1 MPAPSLL
8 SLFPQRRDLLA
19 LTPEDLGGVIIEAL
33 PPLIQNGRFTIDHL
47 VNPLYQI
54 VGPSYPA
61 GTQDSVCLAIAESI
75 SWLITQ
81 GLIVIDPGQPT
92 LWYRLTRRAAGLCTR
107 ADVEAFR
114 KGRILPDDLVPG
126 LFAPKVAP
134 LFSRGEYDVAVFQA
148 FKEVE
153 VAVRKAANTKGA
165 GYPNSDVATTLMR
178 NAFHPQTGPLTDMT
192 VMSAEREAVPHLFSG
207 AIGHAKNPT

>member
-1 MPAPSLL
+1 M
-8 SLFPQRRDLLA
+8 
-19 LTPEDLGGVIIEAL
+19 TP
-33 PPLIQNGRFTIDHL
+33 
-47 VNPLYQI
+47 
-54 VGPSYPA
+54 
-61 GTQDSVCLAIAESI
+61 
-75 SWLITQ
+75 
-81 GLIVIDPGQPT
+81 GL
-92 LWYRLTRRAAGLCTR
+92 RKR
-107 ADVEAFR
+107 ADVDAFR
-114 KGRILPDDLVPG
+114 KRHILPDDLVPG

-192 VMSAEREAVPHLFSG
+192 VMSAEREAVAHLFSG